1 MSIKDSIKVIQIK
14 AETLKKK
21 LADNKMSFNRFINTL
36 GGIILKHRVFLP
48 LLLKFWRIE

>member
-14 AETLKKK
+14 VETLKKK

-36 GGIILKHRVFLP
+36 GGIILKLIPTDWVNQTL
-48 LLLKFWRIE
+48 II